1 MTPGE
6 RIGPYLIEAPIG
18 EGGMGEV
25 FRARDTRLNRT
36 VALKVSKAEFGDRF
50 AREAKAVAALNHPN
64 ICTLFDVGPNYLVME
79 YIEGTQLKGPLP
91 VEKAVEYA
99 SQILDA
105 LDAAHKKGITH
116 RDLKPANILVTKQGI
131 KLLDFGLAKRAAPQ
145 AETDA
150 TLTKA
155 LTGQGQIL
163 GTLQYMSPEQLQGK
177 PADARSDLFAFGCV
191 LYEMLS
197 GKRAFEGSSTASVI
211 AAILE
216 REPAQLYPDRP
227 LGRVIQTCLEKD
239 PDRRFQNALDLKRT
253 LAWAT
258 ERQPV
263 AAAKANRWLWAVAAA
278 ALATGAWGGWMMT
291 QSRPAPVDERV
302 VRFQV
307 APPEGDRF
315 DQTSLA
321 VSPDGRILAYTA
333 VAQGKRG
340 LWVHPLDGG
349 SATPLQ
355 GTDGASRPFWSADGR
370 SIGYWVGH
378 KVRRIEMA
386 GGAPLKICDTIS
398 EFLGGAWGADG
409 VIVFATFTSPL
420 LRVSA
425 SGGSP
430 TQLTAFNAAR
440 GEVSHAHPQL
450 LPGGRAVL
458 FFVDAAKPEDTGAYA
473 ARLDNPREHVR
484 LVATDRHAV
493 FAAGHLLWR
502 RGSTLVAQRF
512 DPERLQLSGDSRPVT
527 GPVADDGEIGMALA
541 ASAGGVLL
549 YGTSGT
555 LQRQLTWF
563 DRTGKAAGTLGPAGA
578 YGVFALST
586 DGRRVA
592 VSSGNLSAT
601 DLWTVDVGRDIWARL
616 TFAPGFNSFPLWS
629 PDGRTILFLSGSP
642 PHLFRKDSSG
652 AGAEERVT
660 GRGVSQVPRD
670 WSRDGRSVLYHEVTS
685 SGNRNLWVLPVTPD
699 GRAEPD
705 AKPRPYLMAP
715 FNERNG
721 RFAPEPNPRWV
732 LYESDETGKYEIY
745 IQGYP
750 EPKGKW
756 LVSSGGGQH
765 PAWGPDGQEIFYI
778 SADSRLMAVEL
789 KLGPNSVELSPPRM
803 MFEVAEDRGAIGS
816 PFAVAPDAK
825 RFLVRVPVD
834 RAAQPLEVIL
844 NWPAL
849 LKKPAE

>member
-1 MTPGE
+1 
-6 RIGPYLIEAPIG
+6 
-18 EGGMGEV
+18 MGEV

-105 LDAAHKKGITH
+105 LDAAHKKGFTH

-145 AETDA
+145 EESDA

-197 GKRAFEGSSTASVI
+197 GKRAFAGSSRASVI

-302 VRFQV
+302 VRFQI
-307 APPEGDRF
+307 APPEGGRF

-321 VSPDGRILAYTA
+321 VSPDGRILAYAA

-340 LWVHPLDGG
+340 LWVQPLDGG
-349 SATPLQ
+349 SAKPLL
-355 GTDGASRPFWSADGR
+355 GTDDAFRPFWSADGR
-370 SIGYWVGH
+370 SIGYWVDQ
-378 KVRRIEMA
+378 KIRRIEMA

-398 EFLGGAWGADG
+398 QFLGGAWGADG
-409 VIVFATFTSPL
+409 VIVFATVGSTL
-420 LRVSA
+420 RRVSA

-430 TQLTAFNAAR
+430 TPLTALNAAR
-440 GEVSHAHPQL
+440 REVSHAHPQL
-450 LPGGRAVL
+450 LPSGRAVL
-458 FFVDAAKPEDTGAYA
+458 FFVDAAKPEDTGAYV
-473 ARLDNPREHVR
+473 ARLDNPREHFR

-502 RGSTLVAQRF
+502 RGSTLVAQRLA
-512 DPERLQLSGDSRPVT
+512 PERLQLSGDPRPVRGT
-527 GPVADDGEIGMALA
+527 VGHDGGIGMALA
-541 ASAGGVLL
+541 ASAGGLLL

-555 LQRQLTWF
+555 VQRQLTWF
-563 DRTGKAAGTLGPAGA
+563 DRTDKAAGTL
-578 YGVFALST
+578 
-586 DGRRVA
+586 
-592 VSSGNLSAT
+592 
-601 DLWTVDVGRDIWARL
+601 
-616 TFAPGFNSFPLWS
+616 
-629 PDGRTILFLSGSP
+629 
-642 PHLFRKDSSG
+642 
-652 AGAEERVT
+652 
-660 GRGVSQVPRD
+660 VPRAYNSLGGMLIENGD
-670 WSRDGRSVLYHEVTS
+670 RAKAETALREALRHQPDLAEAHSNLGQLLAAGGDYVQAEFHLRSAIRWKPDSFAAWLGLGEV
-685 SGNRNLWVLPVTPD
+685 
-699 GRAEPD
+699 
-705 AKPRPYLMAP
+705 
-715 FNERNG
+715 
-721 RFAPEPNPRWV
+721 
-732 LYESDETGKYEIY
+732 
-745 IQGYP
+745 
-750 EPKGKW
+750 
-756 LVSSGGGQH
+756 
-765 PAWGPDGQEIFYI
+765 
-778 SADSRLMAVEL
+778 
-789 KLGPNSVELSPPRM
+789 
-803 MFEVAEDRGAIGS
+803 
-816 PFAVAPDAK
+816 
-825 RFLVRVPVD
+825 
-834 RAAQPLEVIL
+834 RAAQGEGGGGEGRRHSAGGVGIAGEFAVIM
-844 NWPAL
+844 AGGDGCCRCRH
-849 LKKPAE
+849 AT